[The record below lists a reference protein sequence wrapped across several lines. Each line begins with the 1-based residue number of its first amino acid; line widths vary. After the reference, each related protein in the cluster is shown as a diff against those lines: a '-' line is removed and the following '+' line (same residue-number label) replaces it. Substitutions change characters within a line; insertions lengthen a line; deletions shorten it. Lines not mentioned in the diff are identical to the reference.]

1 VAAAALDNRILMG
14 RIGAAHGIK
23 GEVRVQSFA
32 EDPLALARYGT
43 FLTNRPG
50 FTVTIASARG
60 TTNMLVATI
69 EGVDD
74 RTAAEELNG
83 VELYIEREALPPPG
97 EEEFYHGDLI
107 GLRAQLADGT
117 EVGTVGAVL
126 NFGPATSSKSRRGAG
141 QRFSSPSL
149 APSSLSSTSRMDTWS
164 SSRHST
170 RTRATRSP
178 ADVPGRRDHA
188 VPRALPRAPRR
199 VGDRAWSDRGSL
211 VAANHS
217 AQGLRQ

>member
-126 NFGPATSSKSRRGAG
+126 NFGAGDILEVKARGGAT
-141 QRFSSPSL
+141 FLFPF
-149 APSSLSSTSRMDTWS
+149 
-164 SSRHST
+164 
-170 RTRATRSP
+170 TRAVVP
-178 ADVPGRRDHA
+178 QLHLKDGYLVIEPPLDADPGNEE
-188 VPRALPRAPRR
+188 P
-199 VGDRAWSDRGSL
+199 G
-211 VAANHS
+211 
-217 AQGLRQ
+217 